1 MRYFLIELT
10 AGRISMTDSE
20 QDASQW
26 LRIADTVVIDAV
38 LCDRITPGDRDPI
51 PSLNRIYTGES

>member
-10 AGRISMTDSE
+10 SGRIDMTDSE
-20 QDASQW
+20 HDAMQW

-51 PSLNRIYTGES
+51 PSLYRISTEEP

>member
-51 PSLNRIYTGES
+51 LSLNRIYTGET